1 MRQTEIDYWD
11 KVAKERCLS
20 DGAIN
25 DNWLKRQAMMAFF
38 AKYTWMHERVLEIG
52 VGAGVSAAML
62 KIACGGMWSYIG
74 TDLSP
79 EFAKATW
86 DQWRLKVVQ
95 ADVLTLP
102 EGSFTR
108 VLALDSL
115 EHVRPE
121 DRAQGYDNIVSRM
134 ADGAIM
140 FINIPPHRSLH
151 DEEFDHGFDLRDLH
165 ELEARGLS
173 LQKYDTYSC
182 HYKSYSRRYAMAIL
196 SK

>member
-11 KVAKERCLS
+11 KVAKDRIVA
-20 DGAIN
+20 DGCIN

-38 AKYTWMHERVLEIG
+38 CKYNWMKQSVLEIG
-52 VGAGVSAAML
+52 VGAGISAAML
-62 KIACGGMWSYIG
+62 KLGCGGMWKYVG

-79 EFAKATW
+79 LFCETARKW
-86 DQWRLKVVQ
+86 QIEVVQ

-102 EGSFTR
+102 EGKFSR
-108 VLALDSL
+108 ILALDSL

-121 DRAQGYDNIVSRM
+121 DRPKGYDNIVDRM
-134 ADGAIM
+134 DDEAVM

-151 DEEFDHGFDLRDLH
+151 EEEFDHGFDLGDLW
-165 ELEARGLS
+165 ELEKRGLS
-173 LQKYDTYSC
+173 LQKYETYSC
-182 HYKSYSRRYAMAIL
+182 YYKDYRRQYAMAIL